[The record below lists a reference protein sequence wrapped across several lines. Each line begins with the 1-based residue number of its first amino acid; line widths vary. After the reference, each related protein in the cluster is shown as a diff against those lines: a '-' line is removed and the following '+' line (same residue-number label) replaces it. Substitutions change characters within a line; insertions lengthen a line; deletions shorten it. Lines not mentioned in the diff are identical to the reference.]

1 MASRARLRTR
11 SDFEYAILWEN
22 VRAEYFTSTGDHQ
35 RADQCKKS
43 LHELKWR
50 LAMLP
55 STEQQEPG
63 FGDPLANAG
72 WVPSKEVPQF
82 R

>member
-1 MASRARLRTR
+1 MASRARLRNR

-22 VRAEYFTSTGDHQ
+22 IRAEYFANAGDQ
-35 RADQCKKS
+35 PRADQCKKV

-55 STEQQEPG
+55 SAEQQEPG
-63 FGDPLANAG
+63 FGDPLADAG
-72 WVPSKEVPQF
+72 WVPSEEVPQF